1 MSAAVCDLAFS
12 WSKITWAILK
22 AYDPLPPFG
31 QLLTPSRQKLFTLVS
46 EKLSGQF
53 LIRQGAEQMAQDL
66 DNMVNGIEP
75 SIRALRLCS

>member
-53 LIRQGAEQMAQDL
+53 LVLEQMAQDL